1 MENESDII
9 YDLYI
14 ICAYIYIYVY
24 IYIYI
29 WVNYNGLTATS
40 LEIML
45 NKGNHPQ
52 MALIQ
57 VSEIL

>member
-14 ICAYIYIYVY
+14 ICAY